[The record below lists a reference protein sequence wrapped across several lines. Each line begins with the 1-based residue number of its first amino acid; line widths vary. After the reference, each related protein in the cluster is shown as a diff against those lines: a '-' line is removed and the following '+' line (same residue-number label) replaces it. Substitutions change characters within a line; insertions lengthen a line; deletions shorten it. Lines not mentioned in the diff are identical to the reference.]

1 MQINWINHAGFELE
15 SGDICLLTDP
25 WLEGSIL
32 NNSWDLLSQTQYTP
46 ERMAECTHLWF
57 SHEHPDHFVP
67 PTIRQIP
74 KEARAGITVLYKATE
89 DRKVVKYCE
98 AQGFKIVELE
108 EGKWLELAP
117 DFRVLMGEVP
127 FYDTWL
133 LIEAE
138 GKRVLNLN
146 DCVVNHPR
154 KAQQL
159 AQTVGQDLDLLISQF
174 SYANWVGNPGET
186 ETLLNAADE
195 KLGRLDYICGALKPR
210 DLLLS
215 ASFVWFS
222 HDENF
227 YLNEGVKPIREVF
240 NYCRDRLD
248 ARVHVMAPG
257 QSLDVAELEGHDS
270 ESALQ
275 AYDADEASLP
285 NRERHQ
291 AVPTQFEELQAL
303 SREYDERIA
312 KRNNVALIR
321 LLDILRIWRP
331 TINIYLWD
339 IDLLVNYSMFS
350 GLSRCPADAAPDV
363 KMASDSL
370 AFIFRHDFGFDSL
383 EAGGRFNCDHSKRW
397 KMYRAFGIAV
407 LNNMG
412 KSFGFRLAL
421 DGLIL
426 RRAFEKITHLG

>member
-1 MQINWINHAGFELE
+1 MRINWINHAGFELE
-15 SGDICLLTDP
+15 STGICLITDP
-25 WLEGSIL
+25 WLDGSIL
-32 NNSWDLLSQTQYTP
+32 NNSWDLLVKSNYST
-46 ERMAECTHLWF
+46 ERFAACTHLWF

-74 KEARAGITVLYKATE
+74 EERRSEITVLYKASQ

-98 AQGFKIVELE
+98 KLGFNILELE
-108 EGKWLELAP
+108 EGNWTELSP
-117 DFRVLMGEVP
+117 GFRVLMGEVP
-127 FYDTWL
+127 FYDSWL

-154 KAQQL
+154 KAHKL
-159 AQTVGQDLDLLISQF
+159 AQIVGQPLDLLISQF

-186 ETLLNAADE
+186 ETLAKAADE
-195 KLGRLDYICGALKPR
+195 KLGRLDFICEALKPK

-222 HDENF
+222 HEENF

-240 NYCRDRLD
+240 EYCRDNLD
-248 ARVHVMAPG
+248 TRMHVMAPG
-257 QSLDVAELEGHDS
+257 QTLELDGLEYHESEAALQVYDS
-270 ESALQ
+270 E
-275 AYDADEASLP
+275 EASLAE
-285 NRERHQ
+285 REKHK
-291 AVPTQFEELQAL
+291 AAPTGLEELQQL
-303 SREYDERIA
+303 CRDYDERLA
-312 KRNNVALIR
+312 KRNNAFLIKLLATLR
-321 LLDILRIWRP
+321 LWRP
-331 TINIYLWD
+331 TLTIYLWD
-339 IDLLVNYSMFS
+339 IDQTVNYSMFQ
-350 GLSRCPADAAPDV
+350 GLRSCSNDETPDV

-370 AFIFRHDFGFDSL
+370 AFIFKFDFGFDSL
-383 EAGGRFNCDHSKRW
+383 EAGGRFNCEHDKRW

-412 KSFGFRLAL
+412 KSFGFKLAM

-426 RRAFEKITHLG
+426 RRAFEKLTHLG